1 MTTKVTKES
10 LAEKITDLEGYKQ
23 KDGFLSL
30 KEEYQLEAF
39 KTLFDYL
46 DSEPD
51 EWSENFK
58 WDSSK

>member
-10 LAEKITDLEGYKQ
+10 LTEKITDLEGYKQ

-39 KTLFDYL
+39 NMLFDYL

>member
-10 LAEKITDLEGYKQ
+10 LAENIGRLESYGDL
-23 KDGFLSL
+23 SIN
-30 KEEYQLEAF
+30 EEYQLKAYRL
-39 KTLFDYL
+39 LFDYL

>member
-10 LAEKITDLEGYKQ
+10 LAEKIEALEGYKL
-23 KDGFLSL
+23 KDRFLSL
-30 KEEYQLEAF
+30 KEDYQLEAF
-39 KTLFDYL
+39 KMLLDYL
-46 DSEPD
+46 ESEPD

>member
-1 MTTKVTKES
+1 MTQVTKES
-10 LAEKITDLEGYKQ
+10 LVKRIAELERYYL

-39 KTLFDYL
+39 RMLFDYL

-51 EWSENFK
+51 EWANNFK
-58 WDSSK
+58 WDSGR